1 MFIEASFIIAKTYK
15 QPTCLSTDEWINKMW
30 LIQTKNIITHTHTH
44 THTQMKYTY
53 KLQHGLTLKKL
64 P

>member
-1 MFIEASFIIAKTYK
+1 MFVEASFIIAKTYK

-30 LIQTKNIITHTHTH
+30 LIQAKNITH
-44 THTQMKYTY
+44 THTQMKYRY
-53 KLQHGLTLKKL
+53 KLQHGLTLKTL

>member
-30 LIQTKNIITHTHTH
+30 LIQTKNIITHTHTNEVH
-44 THTQMKYTY
+44 I
-53 KLQHGLTLKKL
+53 
-64 P
+64 

>member
-1 MFIEASFIIAKTYK
+1 MFVEASFIIAKTYK

-30 LIQTKNIITHTHTH
+30 LIQAKNITHTH
-44 THTQMKYTY
+44 THTQMKYRY
-53 KLQHGLTLKKL
+53 KLQHGLTLKTL